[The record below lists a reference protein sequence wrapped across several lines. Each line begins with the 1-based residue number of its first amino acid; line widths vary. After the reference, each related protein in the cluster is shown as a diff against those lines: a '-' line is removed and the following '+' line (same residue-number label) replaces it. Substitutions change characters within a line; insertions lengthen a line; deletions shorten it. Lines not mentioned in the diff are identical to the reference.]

1 LKIRLWVRRLKGEIW
16 SASQRTVISG
26 RRWAIFAGKTILS
39 THVNT
44 NTSFL
49 RNTSLWKL
57 LLVLKRPNSRAC
69 ALETTAS
76 FFALPV
82 SCVPGPREDA
92 RGREALETR
101 MKRHWL
107 VLHQSRNQS
116 LQSSVEACWGSGKH
130 QRKSGSDLLFSS
142 ANYYSNCVSI

>member
-1 LKIRLWVRRLKGEIW
+1 LKIRRWVRRLKGEIW
-16 SASQRTVISG
+16 LTSQRTSISQKLSSF
-26 RRWAIFAGKTILS
+26 RKTILS

-69 ALETTAS
+69 ALETTVS

-82 SCVPGPREDA
+82 PCVPGPREDA
-92 RGREALETR
+92 RGREALGTR

-107 VLHQSRNQS
+107 VQHVLIQF
-116 LQSSVEACWGSGKH
+116 LQ
-130 QRKSGSDLLFSS
+130 
-142 ANYYSNCVSI
+142 YI